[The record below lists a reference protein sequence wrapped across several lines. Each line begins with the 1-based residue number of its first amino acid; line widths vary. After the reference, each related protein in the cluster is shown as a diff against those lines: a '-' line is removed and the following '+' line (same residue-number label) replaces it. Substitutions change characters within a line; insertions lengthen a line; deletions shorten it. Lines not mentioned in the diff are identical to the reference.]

1 MAIKILWIIFYSLL
15 AVLIFLVI
23 DAAIRESRVEE
34 EKAKQ
39 AERDNVIGASKRL
52 ENNSQSHEEV
62 NKKKK
67 ND

>member
-1 MAIKILWIIFYSLL
+1 MAIKVLWIIFYSLL

-23 DAAIRESRVEE
+23 DTVIRESRVEE

-62 NKKKK
+62 NRK